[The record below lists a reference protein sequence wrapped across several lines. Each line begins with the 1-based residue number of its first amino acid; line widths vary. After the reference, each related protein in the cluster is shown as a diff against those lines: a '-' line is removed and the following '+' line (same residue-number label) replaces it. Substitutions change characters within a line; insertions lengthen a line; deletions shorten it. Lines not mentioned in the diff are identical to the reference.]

1 MLSTGDVQGGLRKLE
16 TLLRVI
22 KFPGHVDYT
31 GLSKGD
37 PSAFLP
43 IVSYSFTSFSP
54 QFSEQLVA
62 AGLELTG
69 KTDLRFTETVYKILR
84 DIFQYKPILTKQQFL
99 QWGFSQRKI
108 SVVCDIIN
116 LVLQRH
122 NQLKKPKVRCPVAH
136 KDGRLETHP
145 PLSDPDKAL
154 PSMTYVVV
162 NHIENP
168 CTLPTTNS
176 SHKETL
182 PSQLDTYA
190 SHMDTHSSDSP
201 EHGITDTT
209 EEEDKAD
216 NPHSVEV
223 EERLSA
229 LETQLE
235 SVFSG
240 LDRLSIMEKRLEELE
255 RWRNK
260 DKIEEQVITI
270 SRETWENL
278 QSRVLL
284 LETKLE
290 LRSTQ
295 GQKTFTKE
303 VEEEEFHKC
312 NPPPPCA
319 PSTSSFIS
327 SSLSDVSQRDLKDR
341 LDRIANML
349 KSTSSLLKNTQTTPA
364 ACS

>member
-116 LVLQRH
+116 LVL
-122 NQLKKPKVRCPVAH
+122 
-136 KDGRLETHP
+136 
-145 PLSDPDKAL
+145 
-154 PSMTYVVV
+154 MTYVVV

-216 NPHSVEV
+216 NPHV
-223 EERLSA
+223 
-229 LETQLE
+229 
-235 SVFSG
+235 
-240 LDRLSIMEKRLEELE
+240 
-255 RWRNK
+255 
-260 DKIEEQVITI
+260 
-270 SRETWENL
+270 
-278 QSRVLL
+278 
-284 LETKLE
+284 
-290 LRSTQ
+290 RST
-295 GQKTFTKE
+295 
-303 VEEEEFHKC
+303 
-312 NPPPPCA
+312 
-319 PSTSSFIS
+319 
-327 SSLSDVSQRDLKDR
+327 
-341 LDRIANML
+341 
-349 KSTSSLLKNTQTTPA
+349 
-364 ACS
+364 